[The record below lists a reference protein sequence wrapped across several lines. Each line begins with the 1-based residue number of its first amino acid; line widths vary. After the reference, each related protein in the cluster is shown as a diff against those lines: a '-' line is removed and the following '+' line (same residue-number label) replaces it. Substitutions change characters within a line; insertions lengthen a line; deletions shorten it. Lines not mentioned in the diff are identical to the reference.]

1 MVCTLGRGR
10 MAAMARLLAAGNF
23 PETTKEELNDE
34 KIAAQAI
41 YKELHEANEANLLEE
56 EDMHVFDFMPLTDP
70 LHLVCCNA
78 CKKPIKAS
86 QFAAHA
92 DRCRSLNSKEDI
104 VLGLDGGTGHKKPPR
119 KGRKKLQTSH
129 DGTSI
134 SMDSTPVMEGSG
146 VSTRST
152 NYSDNVMAPSK
163 RRTKIAAEPLPPAD
177 CLETK
182 HGVTTEMRINCQ
194 EALTCREFSRRPVA
208 GRVNPSDAA
217 IGYQKAGQVLGH
229 DLSTAGHLLT
239 DVPLPLATKMYHS
252 QRSRLRT
259 ALGHLYHV
267 ALAKEHENNHLT
279 QKLVHGNSMLSSQIS
294 SPDNLLHETQKDDM
308 LQKEKD
314 ARALPVLRNLDQNFA
329 QSSKQL
335 SGASGGWPSAFNIS
349 NQFQD
354 NNFLRPALSVDT
366 APMER
371 MRSRYLP
378 TPYSFPGNSG
388 TTLGTVQKPD
398 GSVSVT

>member
-129 DGTSI
+129 DDQVATIGEHEKLEPKDGDDTAASEPNMDGLTGNCREAKRTSI

-308 LQKEKD
+308 LQKE
-314 ARALPVLRNLDQNFA
+314 
-329 QSSKQL
+329 
-335 SGASGGWPSAFNIS
+335 
-349 NQFQD
+349 D